1 MISWLLHPF
10 AFLPGGLSRQK
21 IEPNAGI
28 IEQHL
33 YFKGFIEQ
41 QLDIRIE
48 KRKFKNANKNFIRS
62 YPAVNGG

>member
-41 QLDIRIE
+41 QQTSESRNENLRT
-48 KRKFKNANKNFIRS
+48 ANKNFIRS